1 MRSYINVTFAPIYV
15 FMDDKNKHN
24 DDENVRNF
32 GMHIDPLV
40 GLFFITFYSLN
51 CFNFSF
57 VETIVQFCN
66 KFSIENDILK
76 DMHGCI
82 SLI

>member
-1 MRSYINVTFAPIYV
+1 MRKRKKNVYASIHLRSYINVTFAPIYV

-40 GLFFITFYSLN
+40 GLFFITFYPL
-51 CFNFSF
+51 
-57 VETIVQFCN
+57 IV
-66 KFSIENDILK
+66 L
-76 DMHGCI
+76 I
-82 SLI
+82 SLLLKQ

>member
-1 MRSYINVTFAPIYV
+1 
-15 FMDDKNKHN
+15 MDDKNKHN

-40 GLFFITFYSLN
+40 GLFSITFYSDN
-51 CFNFSF
+51 CFIFSF

>member
-1 MRSYINVTFAPIYV
+1 MPKGKNVEMKEKIKVSHHLRSYINVTFAPIYV

-40 GLFFITFYSLN
+40 GLFSITFYSDN
-51 CFNFSF
+51 CFILNTRLFLSTFFS
-57 VETIVQFCN
+57 E
-66 KFSIENDILK
+66 
-76 DMHGCI
+76 
-82 SLI
+82 